1 MTNTTSS
8 LPQFSPVIVGT
19 MRFGSW
25 GAQMDR
31 PTLEKLVDACV
42 DLGLYDFDLADI
54 YGDYTEEAHLG
65 EVLKGR
71 KDLVQRL
78 RLTTK
83 CGIKML
89 ADNRPSHRIKSYDST
104 GKHILQSVDQS
115 LQDLGVEQIEILLLH
130 RPDYLMDPHEVSE
143 VFTRLQEAGKVKFFG
158 VSNFST
164 SQFSLLNSLFP
175 LVTNQVEL
183 SLLQAQALDD
193 GTLDQCFQ
201 LGIQPTVWSPFGGGA
216 LFGETDDPRLQK
228 IKSTAESIG
237 ERHQAT
243 IDQVLLAWIFKHP
256 SRIVPIVGSTK
267 ISRIASALKATEIQL
282 THEEWYELLEAAKGH
297 EVA

>member
-104 GKHILQSVDQS
+104 GKHILQSV
-115 LQDLGVEQIEILLLH
+115 
-130 RPDYLMDPHEVSE
+130 
-143 VFTRLQEAGKVKFFG
+143 
-158 VSNFST
+158 
-164 SQFSLLNSLFP
+164 
-175 LVTNQVEL
+175 
-183 SLLQAQALDD
+183 
-193 GTLDQCFQ
+193 
-201 LGIQPTVWSPFGGGA
+201 
-216 LFGETDDPRLQK
+216 
-228 IKSTAESIG
+228 
-237 ERHQAT
+237 
-243 IDQVLLAWIFKHP
+243 
-256 SRIVPIVGSTK
+256 
-267 ISRIASALKATEIQL
+267 
-282 THEEWYELLEAAKGH
+282 
-297 EVA
+297 